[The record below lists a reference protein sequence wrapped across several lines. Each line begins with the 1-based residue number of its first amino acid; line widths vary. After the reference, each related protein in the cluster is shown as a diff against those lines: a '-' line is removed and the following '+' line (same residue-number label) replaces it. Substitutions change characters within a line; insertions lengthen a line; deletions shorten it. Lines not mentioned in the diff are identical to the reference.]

1 MDHAQRENRGRAPG
15 PPRRAGG
22 VLDDQREALLDLR
35 AEGRYDSQ
43 VLDSVLSRLDV
54 AEIAAV
60 RRTHP

>member
-1 MDHAQRENRGRAPG
+1 M
-15 PPRRAGG
+15 
-22 VLDDQREALLDLR
+22 LDDQREALLDLR

-60 RRTHP
+60 RRPHP